1 MAALTVMIVASVTA
15 RKAEINAEDAEKDR
29 RDRGES
35 LGTRAVVRIFIVITL
50 VMAFYPAGYCAYG
63 WSGFGYGVGPGSFC
77 GGAQD

>member
-15 RKAEINAEDAEKDR
+15 RKAKINAEEAEKGR

-50 VMAFYPAGYCAYG
+50 VMALYPAGYCAYG